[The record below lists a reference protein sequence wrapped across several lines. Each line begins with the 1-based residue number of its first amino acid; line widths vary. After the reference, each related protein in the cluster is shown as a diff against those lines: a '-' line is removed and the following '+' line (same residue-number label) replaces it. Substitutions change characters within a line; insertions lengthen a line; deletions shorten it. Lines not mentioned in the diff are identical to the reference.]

1 MTFRPCPKPQ
11 PREKKKPER
20 PTPKKRPRRVNIQ
33 RSTAAFAHNYG
44 SLERVLWVKAQPCVC
59 CEALGVEQVGR
70 SENAHTEI
78 AGAGLKEHYST
89 IIPLCPT
96 HHVAYDQRLAP
107 LDDETLRERLKAL
120 AASVH
125 KMYESFGG
133 F

>member
-1 MTFRPCPKPQ
+1 MSTFRPAPKP
-11 PREKKKPER
+11 PVSPPPAK
-20 PTPKKRPRRVNIQ
+20 PRRVKRKNVK
-33 RSTAAFAHNYG
+33 RSTKAFAENYG

-59 CEALGVEQVGR
+59 CEALGETQTGR

-78 AGAGLKEHYST
+78 AGAGLKAHYST

-96 HHVAYDQRLAP
+96 HHTAYDQRLAP
-107 LDDETLRERLKAL
+107 LDDEALRERLKAL

>member
-11 PREKKKPER
+11 PREKKAA
-20 PTPKKRPRRVNIQ
+20 KRLNRKNVP
-33 RSTAAFAHNYG
+33 RSTKAFADNYG
-44 SLERVLWVKAQPCVC
+44 SLERVLWVKAQPCVM
-59 CEALGVEQVGR
+59 CEVLGVEQVGR

-78 AGAGLKEHYST
+78 AGAGLKAHYST
-89 IIPLCPT
+89 VIPLCPT

>member
-1 MTFRPCPKPQ
+1 MDTTGLPFGKPVS
-11 PREKKKPER
+11 PPPAK
-20 PTPKKRPRRVNIQ
+20 PRRVKRKNVA
-33 RSTAAFAHNYG
+33 RSTAAFAENYG

-78 AGAGLKEHYST
+78 AGAGLKAHYST

-107 LDDETLRERLKAL
+107 LDDEGLRERLKAL

-125 KMYESFGG
+125 TLYESFGG